1 MKKLVALIGT
11 FILVLMGGSALPQV
25 YTGTYSDLFFGPQPG
40 ARAEAMGRSIAS
52 IPGDPNG
59 YFYNPECLAEVKGLN
74 IDGSAAVKESDAP
87 NVTGCAAFNIGKKFG
102 TGLSFEQSR
111 SALNIR
117 LTAAAVIAE
126 DLAAGINLNIF
137 DADKKQINSSVWNSI
152 GGTTLYFDAGVMK
165 RFKFEKS
172 ESRDEIILGA
182 SLVNLNS
189 AGYESAGGDVK
200 EKLPVILRAGT
211 SYSRIFWKY
220 FKGIVNVE
228 YEDVINSKDYQSL
241 HSGLEFGLDPLLF
254 LRVGFFAQDVP
265 GKKTHTAVTYGV
277 GVNLLLPGYFSGME
291 RGMEP
296 KFAFIFDYSRLN
308 LPSFDP
314 IENGTDKYDL
324 YSLRFTYWY

>member
-1 MKKLVALIGT
+1 MKQYVAIIGT
-11 FILVLMGGSALPQV
+11 FILVLISRSASPQA
-25 YTGTYSDLFFGPQPG
+25 YTGAYSDLFFGPQPS
-40 ARAEAMGRSIAS
+40 ARAESMGRSIAS
-52 IPGDPNG
+52 VPGDPNV
-59 YFYNPECLAEVKGLN
+59 YFYNPACLAEVKGLN
-74 IDGSAAVKESDAP
+74 LNGSAAVMESDAP
-87 NVTGCAAFNIGKKFG
+87 NVMGCAVFNIGKKFG

-126 DLAAGINLNIF
+126 DLTAGINLNIF
-137 DADKKQINSSVWNSI
+137 DADKKQINGNVWNTI
-152 GGTTLYFDAGVMK
+152 GGTAVYFDMGAMK
-165 RFKFEKS
+165 RFRFDES
-172 ESRDEIILGA
+172 NSRDEITIGA

-189 AGYESAGGDVK
+189 AGYESSNGELS

-211 SYSRIFWKY
+211 SYSRMFWKY

-228 YEDVINSKDYQSL
+228 YEDVVNSKDYQSL

-265 GKKTHTAVTYGV
+265 GEKTHTAVTYGV
-277 GVNLLLPGYFSGME
+277 GVNLLLPGYFAGME
-291 RGMEP
+291 SGMEP
-296 KFAFIFDYSRLN
+296 KFALMLDYSRLS

-314 IENGTDKYDL
+314 IESGKNKYDL